1 MSIRLPRPT
10 GIRNGGLLLVLVA
23 LAAVMALVDRPP
35 EPGGGGRRL
44 PGAFQNLPPPVGTV
58 QFPPP
63 VAEPLTAGERP
74 AARARADTGEGAT
87 VARRHPLRVHPRPAD
102 RPGPSGRAG
111 TGQHRSAG
119 AGAGGGQGGGGTTTG
134 PPVSPPPADTA
145 PAPVARVRV
154 PSASVRVRPPS
165 VAGRDLPGVQVG
177 TPRVR
182 VDASTAEGPRL
193 RLS

>member
-44 PGAFQNLPPPVGTV
+44 PGALQNLPPPVGTV

-74 AARARADTGEGAT
+74 AARARADTGEGAA
-87 VARRHPLRVHPRPAD
+87 VARRHPLRVHSRPAD
-102 RPGPSGRAG
+102 RPGSSSRAG
-111 TGQHRSAG
+111 TGPNRSAG
-119 AGAGGGQGGGGTTTG
+119 AGAGSGGQGGSGTTTG
-134 PPVSPPPADTA
+134 PPVSPPPVAA

-154 PSASVRVRPPS
+154 PSASVRVGPPS
-165 VAGRDLPGVQVG
+165 VGGRDLPGVQVR
-177 TPRVR
+177 TPKVD

-193 RLS
+193 RLG